1 MIVLCNKLRL
11 KYFDNRNIRY
21 IFIFQNIISQLSVN
35 IKLFPILETIKKT
48 DVHLILSV
56 RRYLSLYYMYRVM
69 Q

>member
-48 DVHLILSV
+48 DLCLQLLTLV
-56 RRYLSLYYMYRVM
+56 YYT
-69 Q
+69 